1 MHPMRLGQKRRRH
14 QLAVTTPDNYYSR
27 GRFTPVYTG
36 AGAGGT
42 ATISRA
48 KSKLF
53 SYAEGNVMDAAT
65 PGETGTIA
73 TSADTN
79 LVGAGGQTIGSHEL
93 FIYGI
98 SIQIVPSCQSAE
110 LLAKVWAEACV
121 TVIYNGKEI
130 GLQIGPPYFIPGQS
144 SLSGIGKDVS
154 KAPPLSGGPWG
165 TSGAFPYSSNG
176 LAGFDNFMRIP
187 EGLKWQSAGKT
198 DSNMTIV
205 VELLRDVT
213 CTVSAS
219 QTATNATPAVTGVQ
233 GYTSPSAALLAVD
246 FMLKLHARVQRRRSG
261 NL

>member
-1 MHPMRLGQKRRRH
+1 MHGHQKNR
-14 QLAVTTPDNYYSR
+14 QIAVTTPDNYYSR
-27 GRFTPVYTG
+27 GRFKPTV
-36 AGAGGT
+36 AANV
-42 ATISRA
+42 ATIGRG

-53 SYAEGNVMDAAT
+53 SYAEGAVMDAAT

-93 FIYGI
+93 YIYGI
-98 SIQIVPSCQSAE
+98 SIQVVPSCKSAE
-110 LLAKVWAEACV
+110 LLAKVWAESCV

-130 GLQIGPPYFIPGQS
+130 GLQIGPPYFVPGQS
-144 SLSGIGKDVS
+144 SLTGIGKDVS

-165 TSGAFPYSSNG
+165 PDGSGFPFMNNG

-187 EGLKWQSAGKT
+187 EGLRWQSAGKT

-205 VELLRDVT
+205 VELLRDVS
-213 CTVSAS
+213 VNLSA
-219 QTATNATPAVTGVQ
+219 TAAAANASPAVTGVQ
-233 GYTSPSAALLAVD
+233 GFTQAVAADLSVD
-246 FMLKLHARVQRRRSG
+246 FMLKLHARVQRRRSR